1 MDIRS
6 LSRQNHQRTS
16 TPVSKTT
23 MEEVENMNYKEAK
36 KMREKRIEGRE
47 HWSILDW
54 MSLRFHPSTSCT
66 CCTGVKQ
73 KGLK

>member
-1 MDIRS
+1 
-6 LSRQNHQRTS
+6 
-16 TPVSKTT
+16 
-23 MEEVENMNYKEAK
+23 MNYKEAK